1 MDVPMADGWALD
13 GRPSEIALSRDR
25 SALRTMLVGCIA
37 VSMSGSIVDARVRSV
52 HMKTEE
58 SSRKTASLRDL

>member
-25 SALRTMLVGCIA
+25 SALTTMLVGCIA
-37 VSMSGSIVDARVRSV
+37 VSMSGSIVDTRVRSV
-52 HMKTEE
+52 QG
-58 SSRKTASLRDL
+58 AVI